1 MNSKQ
6 RAYLKKLANPLEPI
20 FQVGKGGASPELT
33 EGINEALEKREL
45 IKVNV
50 LKNCIYEVKDIAEM
64 IGERTHAQVVQVIGR
79 KFVLYRPSKDEPK
92 IILPK

>member
-6 RAYLKKLANPLEPI
+6 RAYLKKLANALEPI

-45 IKVNV
+45 IKVTV

-79 KFVLYRPSKDEPK
+79 KFVLYRPSKDESK
-92 IILPK
+92 IVLPK

>member
-6 RAYLKKLANPLEPI
+6 RAYLKKLANTLEPI

-45 IKVNV
+45 IKVTV